1 VRPRCSTCLLLTA
14 AIAAFAATS
23 AGGAEVSADA
33 ASDLSVTV
41 YRAPY
46 RGSGSIDIDRLG
58 GFALISETRAVRLP
72 AGLSRLR
79 FEGVVDGIEPASAIV
94 TGLPDGIVE
103 KNREGALL
111 SPSALLASAA
121 GRPVTL
127 LRSNPKSGK
136 TERVPGK
143 LLADAGGGVVYET
156 AAGIEALRCSGLKES
171 FSFDTTADLSATPI
185 LSVLV
190 RSRQPV
196 TATVTLSYLARG
208 FDWAADYTATVSA
221 DGATMDLGAWVT
233 FANGNGV
240 GLPNARAQ
248 AVAGRVNRV
257 SGEVEPLDIGGPILA
272 QCWPRGSTSDSPGLL
287 QFDRSLA
294 GGVQLKAGRT
304 IATLALAAPAQMTDM
319 MLEAQRVEQEQL
331 GDLKLYRV
339 PERTTVAARQS
350 KQVRL
355 LDRAAIPIK
364 VVYGADLAADADA
377 LSIPAAKFL
386 RTMNDAAHHLGL
398 PLPSGRVAVY
408 VEHRGERLLEHESGV
423 RDLAV
428 DEELEIILGASSDVA
443 VTAAREGAVTEPV
456 TPGAATRGAR
466 LDVSERVEISNAR
479 ASPIQ
484 FELRLRV
491 AEGARIV
498 GADHPLERKNG
509 RPIFRLAIPAH
520 ASATLRYQVRH
531 SGG

>member
-1 VRPRCSTCLLLTA
+1 
-14 AIAAFAATS
+14 
-23 AGGAEVSADA
+23 
-33 ASDLSVTV
+33 
-41 YRAPY
+41 
-46 RGSGSIDIDRLG
+46 
-58 GFALISETRAVRLP
+58 
-72 AGLSRLR
+72 
-79 FEGVVDGIEPASAIV
+79 
-94 TGLPDGIVE
+94 
-103 KNREGALL
+103 
-111 SPSALLASAA
+111 
-121 GRPVTL
+121 
-127 LRSNPKSGK
+127 
-136 TERVPGK
+136 
-143 LLADAGGGVVYET
+143 
-156 AAGIEALRCSGLKES
+156 
-171 FSFDTTADLSATPI
+171 
-185 LSVLV
+185 
-190 RSRQPV
+190 
-196 TATVTLSYLARG
+196 
-208 FDWAADYTATVSA
+208 
-221 DGATMDLGAWVT
+221 
-233 FANGNGV
+233 
-240 GLPNARAQ
+240 
-248 AVAGRVNRV
+248 
-257 SGEVEPLDIGGPILA
+257 
-272 QCWPRGSTSDSPGLL
+272 
-287 QFDRSLA
+287 
-294 GGVQLKAGRT
+294 
-304 IATLALAAPAQMTDM
+304 MTDM